1 MGGTRWW
8 LVLSALAFGLGGS
21 GCTASAPR
29 LMERREPYIDS
40 EYAPYRATGT
50 AEILGT
56 AVARA
61 RDGSPVYG
69 AEDSVYLFPAT
80 PYSEEWWRRTM
91 LEGAYLP
98 PPDPRSLALM
108 RTTVADGRG
117 RFRFRSLPAGAYYVV
132 CIVTWREDEDQPLQ
146 IANLGKRVVLHAGE
160 AADAPLL
167 IISRHR
173 ALVDPPPA
181 PSDDR

>member
-1 MGGTRWW
+1 MRGTRWW

-29 LMERREPYIDS
+29 LVERQEPYVDS

-56 AVARA
+56 AIARA
-61 RDGSPVYG
+61 RDGSAVYG
-69 AEDSVYLFPAT
+69 AGDSVYLFPAT

-117 RFRFRSLPAGAYYVV
+117 RFRFRDLPAGDYYVV
-132 CIVTWREDEDQPLQ
+132 CIVTWREDMDQPRQ
-146 IANLGKRVVLHAGE
+146 VANLGKRVVLHPGGT
-160 AADAPLL
+160 ADAPLQV
-167 IISRHR
+167 ISRHR
-173 ALVDPPPA
+173 ALIDPPPA
-181 PSDDR
+181 PSGDR